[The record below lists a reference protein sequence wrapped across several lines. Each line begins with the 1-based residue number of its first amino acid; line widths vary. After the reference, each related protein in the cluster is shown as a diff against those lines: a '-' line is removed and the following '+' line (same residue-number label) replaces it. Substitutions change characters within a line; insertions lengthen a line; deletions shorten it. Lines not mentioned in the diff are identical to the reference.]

1 MSVPSLEIKKPQLP
15 NLALGSFIQGPSEE
29 VAAVDV
35 YDLGKELTKDSKKLF
50 TSVKEINEKADKTLY
65 SFVNNPTQLAD
76 FIKVSSKTPD
86 GVEVDEG
93 TFMYRITQ
101 TSSDLRHAL
110 SELGADVKNATMFKM
125 SKDTKAKIECTIGDV
140 KTLVSASKVR
150 DINSLGNF
158 VNKYTNSNTFNKKDT
173 GAISALLASV
183 VAKTQELGITD
194 VYNKFTGVIQDNAI
208 LRNMTKIL
216 VPIAIVKNYP
226 KLLSQM
232 ASGPYSKIM
241 NMIAPGITRDFVRG
255 YSMKG
260 GGGFGRPISTFD
272 DFIGT
277 VDRMTVGWGK
287 TKREGAGDEEVFD
300 LSDLVG
306 GSRDFQRLLSTG
318 VSYFYAGATKQNGQ
332 TGSVGFGSIASRM
345 PGAFD
350 GITTT
355 QGHKIYAAY
364 GLAGFYQ
371 QVSAAA
377 SVKKYF
383 PKVALTGTY
392 DESIPVAKTNTSRT
406 MRVSTRNSV
415 SDTSLINHVIAS
427 LF

>member
-1 MSVPSLEIKKPQLP
+1 M
-15 NLALGSFIQGPSEE
+15 GSFVQGPTEE

-35 YDLGKELTKDSKKLF
+35 YDLGKEISKNSKKLF
-50 TSVKEINEKADKTLY
+50 TSVKEINEQADKTLY
-65 SFVNNPTQLAD
+65 SFINNPSQLAD

-101 TSSDLRHAL
+101 TSTDLRHAL
-110 SELGADVKNATMFKM
+110 SELSADVKNATMFKM

-140 KTLVSASKVR
+140 KTLVSASKIR

-173 GAISALLASV
+173 GAVSALLASV

-194 VYNKFTGVIQDNAI
+194 VYNEFTGVIQDNAI

-226 KLLSQM
+226 NLLSQM

-260 GGGFGRPISTFD
+260 GSGFGRPISTFD
-272 DFIGT
+272 DFIGS
-277 VDRMTVGWGK
+277 VERMTVGWGK
-287 TKREGAGDEEVFD
+287 TKRPGAGDDEEVFD
-300 LSDLVG
+300 LADLLG

-318 VSYFYAGATKQNGQ
+318 VGYFYGGASKQNSHI
-332 TGSVGFGSIASRM
+332 GSVGFGSIAAGM

-350 GITTT
+350 GITTAK
-355 QGHKIYAAY
+355 GHKVYGIY

-371 QVSAAA
+371 PVTAAA

-392 DESIPVAKTNTSRT
+392 DESIPVAKTNTNRT
-406 MRVSTRNSV
+406 MRVSPRNSV
-415 SDTSLINHVIAS
+415 NETRFINHVIAS